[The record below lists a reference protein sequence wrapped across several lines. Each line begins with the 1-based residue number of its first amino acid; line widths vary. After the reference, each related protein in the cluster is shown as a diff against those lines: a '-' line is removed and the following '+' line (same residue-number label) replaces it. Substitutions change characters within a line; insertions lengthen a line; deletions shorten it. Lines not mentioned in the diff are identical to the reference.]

1 MFQWTKRL
9 SGAAIAGVCLLAYV
23 TSPAR
28 ASDDASAFA
37 DRRTQCTQWMVGGYP
52 SGLEEKACTWTFGL
66 PSPFLFKCARAQK
79 WGYEN
84 ETQKQACISFFAK
97 ASEAAGDGY
106 VRR

>member
-1 MFQWTKRL
+1 MGATIAAVFLLL
-9 SGAAIAGVCLLAYV
+9 SGGV
-23 TSPAR
+23 TPAQ
-28 ASDDASAFA
+28 ASDAASGES
-37 DRRTQCTQWMVGGYP
+37 DRRAQCTQWMVTGYP
-52 SGLEEKACTWTFGL
+52 SGLEEKACTWAFGL

-79 WGYEN
+79 WGYES